1 VFAVLGGALTDRAT
15 AAFNAG
21 TPSIP
26 INISAI
32 SGRNPRARKA
42 IDDDKRMRT
51 SKECVNEMT
60 TRAETETVTIS
71 LRLVCQL

>member
-1 VFAVLGGALTDRAT
+1 VAPGYSS
-15 AAFNAG
+15 AAFNDEA
-21 TPSIP
+21 PNAP